1 GADVPGAPGS
11 GGPPRSPAAA
21 RAGRNC
27 PRTAGLIPP
36 ARAMATPNSTKK
48 TFRISLPLVAVVI
61 FLLVLRRIPAAV
73 RLIRILLVLTP
84 AMGASIAILCIFSI
98 YWSAAAKNSKPAESS
113 ESAGSRRLHLFVLNG
128 GGLLP
133 ILSI

>member
-1 GADVPGAPGS
+1 
-11 GGPPRSPAAA
+11 
-21 RAGRNC
+21 
-27 PRTAGLIPP
+27 
-36 ARAMATPNSTKK
+36 MATPNSTKK

-113 ESAGSRRLHLFVLNG
+113 ESAGSRRLHLFSPG
-128 GGLLP
+128 DFCP
-133 ILSI
+133 RIIS